1 MSLRCLLGLQ
11 RPSLTAITR
20 RHDARPSWQSTIGI
34 MAIPL
39 ALSLAGCDAS
49 AGKSVGGRTSAP
61 AAGERFACTPT
72 RVYDGDGPIWCAEG
86 PRVRLAGI
94 AAREIDGS
102 CRRNHPC
109 PATTGTAAR
118 AHLVRLIGRRS
129 GVAPT
134 GHVLV
139 EGPSLTC
146 VSAGSAGGSRTAAWC
161 VSPVQGDLSCA
172 MVRSGYALRWDRYW
186 RGHRC

>member
-1 MSLRCLLGLQ
+1 MTRTPWPKAARAMLV
-11 RPSLTAITR
+11 PSVCDTR
-20 RHDARPSWQSTIGI
+20 LSWQRAIAI

-39 ALSLAGCDAS
+39 ALSLAGCDIGAAALKAES
-49 AGKSVGGRTSAP
+49 GRGSAP
-61 AAGERFACTPT
+61 AAGARFSCTPIK
-72 RVYDGDGPIWCAEG
+72 VYDGDGPIWCAEG

-118 AHLVRLIGRRS
+118 AHLVRLIGRS
-129 GVAPT
+129 AGVAPT

-146 VSAGSAGGSRTAAWC
+146 VSAGSAGGSGTAAWC

-172 MVRSGYALRWDRYW
+172 MVRSGYALPWERYW
-186 RGHRC
+186 RDHRC